1 MAFQQSSPLIKF
13 EASPAESFLSA
24 PGDNFSS
31 LFAVS
36 TPSSVATT
44 MDPMEMMTPQSYTDE
59 KLESRLSVIPEHEMD
74 EDRDLNDDTAPAES
88 SSSEKKPVKKR
99 KSWGQ
104 VLPEPKTNLPPR
116 YVVEEEEEEEEEAF
130 APQDVYEYANRLP
143 RIRKRAKTE
152 DEKEQR
158 RVERVLR
165 NRRAA
170 QSSRERKR
178 LEVEALEKRNK
189 ELETLLI
196 NAQKTNLML
205 VEELNRF
212 RRSSGVVTRSS
223 SPLDSL
229 QDGITLSQQ
238 LFGPQDGQKVDSTKQ
253 SLMDQ
258 MMRSTTNPT
267 VNPASLSPELN
278 PIPDSANEDLSEE
291 FASEET
297 KEEQTKE
304 QIENASQQLTVSLS
318 TDSTQRPAEMLCDLP
333 CQSVEMLQSLPASQ
347 APTTP
352 TALAWALYLRMIV
365 LSASA
370 LLSAC
375 QRPLMQ
381 IAMSSKA
388 GFSLL
393 PTPQLLTTII
403 WLVTLPPASRINLPT
418 TSSTST
424 TSSTTTQTTSPPT
437 LWQRA
442 TMPLRTTSSTSRST
456 TLRLKSLRTILSSS
470 PSLARPLL
478 DATMAALRLV
488 SEGRDDRDG
497 SSDNESCAT
506 RGDHCELTQSLRSIT
521 LPSREVLLTLLWALR
536 VEERKIQ
543 QKQAALLVSERSAS
557 ADQQQIP
564 SVSDSIVLKVAGVK
578 RAKPS
583 RLDYSGGS
591 KRSRLSR

>member
-74 EDRDLNDDTAPAES
+74 DDRDLNDDTAPADS

-104 VLPEPKTNLPPR
+104 VLPEPKTNLPP
-116 YVVEEEEEEEEEAF
+116 
-130 APQDVYEYANRLP
+130 
-143 RIRKRAKTE
+143 RKRAKTE

-297 KEEQTKE
+297 KEEQTEE
-304 QIENASQQLTVSLS
+304 QIENASQQLTVGLS

-333 CQSVEMLQSLPASQ
+333 CQSVEMPQSLPASQ

-497 SSDNESCAT
+497 NSDNESCAT

-543 QKQAALLVSERSAS
+543 QKQAALLVPERSAS
-557 ADQQQIP
+557 ADQQQIS

>member
-36 TPSSVATT
+36 TPSSATT
-44 MDPMEMMTPQSYTDE
+44 MDPMEMMTPQSYADE
-59 KLESRLSVIPEHEMD
+59 KLERLSVIPEQDDMD
-74 EDRDLNDDTAPAES
+74 DDRDDDADAAPAD
-88 SSSEKKPVKKR
+88 SSSEKKPAKKR

-104 VLPEPKTNLPPR
+104 VLPEPKTNLPP
-116 YVVEEEEEEEEEAF
+116 
-130 APQDVYEYANRLP
+130 
-143 RIRKRAKTE
+143 RKRAKTE

-178 LEVEALEKRNK
+178 LEVEALEKRNQ

-229 QDGITLSQQ
+229 QDSITLSQQ
-238 LFGPQDGQKVDSTKQ
+238 LFGPQDGQKIDSTKQ

-258 MMRSTTNPT
+258 MMRSAANPT

-278 PIPDSANEDLSEE
+278 PIPDSANQDLSED
-291 FASEET
+291 FASQET
-297 KEEQTKE
+297 KEEEMTE
-304 QIENASQQLTVSLS
+304 QIEQTSQQLTVGLS

-333 CQSVEMLQSLPASQ
+333 CQSVETPQSSVASQ
-347 APTTP
+347 IPTP
-352 TALAWALYLRMIV
+352 TALAWALYLRMMV

-506 RGDHCELTQSLRSIT
+506 RGAHCELTQSLRSVN

-557 ADQQQIP
+557 ADQQQKP

-578 RAKPS
+578 RTKPS
-583 RLDYSGGS
+583 RLDYGGGS

>member
-104 VLPEPKTNLPPR
+104 VLPEPKTNLPP
-116 YVVEEEEEEEEEAF
+116 
-130 APQDVYEYANRLP
+130 
-143 RIRKRAKTE
+143 RKRAKTE

-318 TDSTQRPAEMLCDLP
+318 TDSTQRPAVSIGGDA
-333 CQSVEMLQSLPASQ
+333 SVITGFSGSDDAHCLGLGSVPQDDSPFSLGSSFG
-347 APTTP
+347 
-352 TALAWALYLRMIV
+352 
-365 LSASA
+365 LSAA
-370 LLSAC
+370 LDADRYVLES
-375 QRPLMQ
+375 
-381 IAMSSKA
+381 
-388 GFSLL
+388 GLL
-393 PTPQLLTTII
+393 
-403 WLVTLPPASRINLPT
+403 ASPN
-418 TSSTST
+418 SSTIDDDYLAGDSAACFQDQPPYDFFDINDFLNDDANNVA
-424 TSSTTTQTTSPPT
+424 SDIVAASNYAAADHELDLEIHDPETQ
-437 LWQRA
+437 
-442 TMPLRTTSSTSRST
+442 
-456 TLRLKSLRTILSSS
+456 I
-470 PSLARPLL
+470 
-478 DATMAALRLV
+478 
-488 SEGRDDRDG
+488 
-497 SSDNESCAT
+497 SSDY
-506 RGDHCELTQSLRSIT
+506 
-521 LPSREVLLTLLWALR
+521 P
-536 VEERKIQ
+536 IQ
-543 QKQAALLVSERSAS
+543 QPQSGAS
-557 ADQQQIP
+557 SLGCDDGGIA
-564 SVSDSIVLKVAGVK
+564 VGV
-578 RAKPS
+578 
-583 RLDYSGGS
+583 
-591 KRSRLSR
+591 

>member
-104 VLPEPKTNLPPR
+104 VLPEPKTNLPP
-116 YVVEEEEEEEEEAF
+116 
-130 APQDVYEYANRLP
+130 
-143 RIRKRAKTE
+143 RKRAKTE

-318 TDSTQRPAEMLCDLP
+318 TDSTQRPAEMFP
-333 CQSVEMLQSLPASQ
+333 FSLGSSFG
-347 APTTP
+347 
-352 TALAWALYLRMIV
+352 
-365 LSASA
+365 LSAA
-370 LLSAC
+370 LDADRYVLES
-375 QRPLMQ
+375 
-381 IAMSSKA
+381 
-388 GFSLL
+388 GLL
-393 PTPQLLTTII
+393 
-403 WLVTLPPASRINLPT
+403 ASPN
-418 TSSTST
+418 SSTIDDDYLAGDSAACFQDQPPYDFFDINDFLNDDANNVA
-424 TSSTTTQTTSPPT
+424 SDIVAASNYAAADHELDLEIHDPETQ
-437 LWQRA
+437 
-442 TMPLRTTSSTSRST
+442 
-456 TLRLKSLRTILSSS
+456 I
-470 PSLARPLL
+470 
-478 DATMAALRLV
+478 
-488 SEGRDDRDG
+488 
-497 SSDNESCAT
+497 SSDY
-506 RGDHCELTQSLRSIT
+506 
-521 LPSREVLLTLLWALR
+521 P
-536 VEERKIQ
+536 IQ
-543 QKQAALLVSERSAS
+543 QPQSGAS
-557 ADQQQIP
+557 SLGCDDGGIA
-564 SVSDSIVLKVAGVK
+564 VGV
-578 RAKPS
+578 
-583 RLDYSGGS
+583 
-591 KRSRLSR
+591 

>member
-104 VLPEPKTNLPPR
+104 VLPEPKTNLPP
-116 YVVEEEEEEEEEAF
+116 
-130 APQDVYEYANRLP
+130 
-143 RIRKRAKTE
+143 RKRAKTE

>member
-13 EASPAESFLSA
+13 EASPTESFLSA
-24 PGDNFSS
+24 PGDNFPS

-44 MDPMEMMTPQSYTDE
+44 MNPMEMMTPQSFADD
-59 KLESRLSVIPEHEMD
+59 KLESRLSVIPEQSAEAE
-74 EDRDLNDDTAPAES
+74 EDDDDAASPAES
-88 SSSEKKPVKKR
+88 PSTSDKKPVKKR

-104 VLPEPKTNLPPR
+104 VLPEPKTNLPP
-116 YVVEEEEEEEEEAF
+116 
-130 APQDVYEYANRLP
+130 
-143 RIRKRAKTE
+143 RKRAKTE

-229 QDGITLSQQ
+229 QDSITLSQQ
-238 LFGPQDGQKVDSTKQ
+238 LFGSQGGRKASTPEQ

-258 MMRSTTNPT
+258 IMRSTVNPT

-278 PIPDSANEDLSEE
+278 PIPDSAAEGFSEE
-291 FASEET
+291 FPSEET
-297 KEEQTKE
+297 KDDDDNDDNDDDEEAEEEEEEEEGSEQTRD
-304 QIENASQQLTVSLS
+304 VS

-333 CQSVEMLQSLPASQ
+333 CQSVEMPKSFLASQ
-347 APTTP
+347 TP
-352 TALAWALYLRMIV
+352 TPTVLAWTLCIRMMLI
-365 LSASA
+365 SASA
-370 LLSAC
+370 ILSAC

-403 WLVTLPPASRINLPT
+403 WLVTLPPASRINPT
-418 TSSTST
+418 STSSTST
-424 TSSTTTQTTSPPT
+424 TSSPTTQTTSPPT

-488 SEGRDDRDG
+488 SEGCDDRG
-497 SSDNESCAT
+497 GNSDSESCAT
-506 RGDHCELTQSLRSIT
+506 RGDDSELTQSLRGIT
-521 LPSREVLLTLLWALR
+521 LPSREVLLTLLWALKI
-536 VEERKIQ
+536 EESKIQ
-543 QKQAALLVSERSAS
+543 QKRAAVLDPERSAS
-557 ADQQQIP
+557 ADQQKP
-564 SVSDSIVLKVAGVK
+564 LSDSIILKVAGVK
-578 RAKPS
+578 RMKS
-583 RLDYSGGS
+583 TRLDYSGGS
-591 KRSRLSR
+591 KRPRLSR